1 MQWSVLLPVVLT
13 LVATYDNEDSKYVR
27 FLSDLCYTKWALE
40 AFVIS
45 NAKRFVHADLFKK
58 YSGAPTA
65 KEVGTFIPFNIQYLS
80 FKNYRCLPL

>member
-13 LVATYDNEDSKYVR
+13 LVATYDNEEDSKYVA

-45 NAKRFVHADLFKK
+45 TAKRFGF
-58 YSGAPTA
+58 
-65 KEVGTFIPFNIQYLS
+65 
-80 FKNYRCLPL
+80 